1 MKNYLLK
8 SREDFLELTK
18 KLEVQKVALSNL
30 QRDTEEFKKKLK
42 KFIDL
47 TLFVKAHSY
56 CLDNESERKK
66 TTDIIFTS
74 LIEINFLS

>member
-1 MKNYLLK
+1 MKNYSLK
-8 SREDFLELTK
+8 SKDDFLQLTEE
-18 KLEVQKVALSNL
+18 LEVQKIELLRL
-30 QRDTEEFKKKLK
+30 QNGTEEFKKRLK
-42 KFIDL
+42 KFIAL

-74 LIEINFLS
+74 LIEINLLS